1 MAIDGVL
8 LNRIIT
14 MMNDD
19 CPVKINKIT
28 QPSNHEFMLHCFAG
42 KKMNMFI
49 STHPVFSRVQWTKE
63 KPTAHLDQ
71 THLLTL
77 MRKHLEGGIITQIS
91 QYGYDRVIEI
101 HIEHRDNMGVIRP
114 YRLIVELL
122 GKYANIIIVNDENI
136 IIDALKRISP
146 FENTSRAIVSGG
158 LYEYPPQ
165 FDKKSFL
172 ELATYQSDEA
182 LKNQFNGIS
191 PLLEREIMFRLKSQ
205 EPHEIISLLTESKT
219 VYLYEH
225 DFHIIELTHLNQS
238 YKEMPIME
246 GLDAYFR
253 DLQQKDRIK
262 AHTGD
267 LLKLIKRELKRSRAK
282 LPKLYDDYDKAQDSD
297 HLREKGDLLFAFAS
311 ALPNGHHEIT
321 IQDFEGNDVTI
332 DLDPRFT
339 GKDNARRYFKS
350 YQKAKT
356 SLHYLEEQ
364 IEKTEARIH
373 YFEQLQTQAEQ
384 ATVEDAQEIS
394 DELISHGIINQK
406 RLRKQT
412 LKKKKKPNYLTINY
426 DEDTTI
432 FVGKNN
438 LQNDYLTFK
447 LARKEDM
454 WFHAANTFGA
464 HVIIK
469 TPELDEPKI
478 RLCAHLAAYYSKAR
492 HGSSVE
498 VYYTQAKNIKKIPG
512 ANPGLV
518 SLSTQKSIFID
529 PDENLVL
536 TYLSE

>member
-8 LNRIIT
+8 LNRIVT

-339 GKDNARRYFKS
+339 GKDNARRYFKR